1 MRVSNNYWEDDTLYF
16 YGKMIDD
23 CVKNKICSSKKEA
36 TVLIKD
42 IISCGVNIWDNEKVM
57 FLFFKLLEIKNSKNL
72 DELFDYLSLNG
83 TDNKF
88 IVNFLIDKY
97 FSSNNDNIL
106 YEECSGKNNY
116 QHYIK
121 RVREL
126 VKKNC
131 FDPIII
137 SVGE

>member
-42 IISCGVNIWDNEKVM
+42 IISCGVNIWDDEKVT

-72 DELFDYLSLNG
+72 GELFDYLFLKG
-83 TDNKF
+83 IDNKV

-97 FSSNNDNIL
+97 FSNNNDNIL
-106 YEECSGKNNY
+106 YEECSEKNDY

-126 VKKNC
+126 EKKK
-131 FDPIII
+131 
-137 SVGE
+137 

>member
-23 CVKNKICSSKKEA
+23 CVKNKICSSKNEA
-36 TVLIKD
+36 TLLIKD
-42 IISCGVNIWDNEKVM
+42 IISCGVNICDNEKVT

-72 DELFDYLSLNG
+72 DELFDCLFLKG
-83 TDNKF
+83 IDNKV
-88 IVNFLIDKY
+88 IVNFLVDKY

-116 QHYIK
+116 QHYVEK
-121 RVREL
+121 VREM
-126 VKKNC
+126 VKKK
-131 FDPIII
+131 
-137 SVGE
+137 